1 MNRDNAKKLSD
12 VYEPIQPS
20 EDLVRKTEAL
30 MRAEPQKICSVP
42 RRRPMVLRAA
52 ALAACFILVCSAAFV
67 YILRASPSDF
77 SGKPGPGLAAAPT
90 ERELRM
96 IAQPMMT
103 FELSSDVPPLG
114 ELIAG
119 LDVAA
124 MNACG
129 ANAGELIVKAVCT
142 GLAEYL
148 PAAPADAGFASVFL
162 SDLVITDVL
171 YAQNAP
177 HDYGDGNKITA
188 LLFRYD
194 VAPRP
199 AVSPMKPEPLFPSVS
214 PNVSPPREESTDIQR
229 GLTLCCFH
237 LSLFCTFFCPSS

>member
-30 MRAEPQKICSVP
+30 MRAESQKICSVP
-42 RRRPMVLRAA
+42 RRRPMVLRVA
-52 ALAACFILVCSAAFV
+52 ALAACFILVCSAALV

-77 SGKPGPGLAAAPT
+77 SGQPGPGLAAAPT

-177 HDYGDGNKITA
+177 HDYGDGDKITA
-188 LLFRYD
+188 LLFCYD
-194 VAPRP
+194 VAL
-199 AVSPMKPEPLFPSVS
+199 PELPDS
-214 PNVSPPREESTDIQR
+214 NGTTEY
-229 GLTLCCFH
+229 
-237 LSLFCTFFCPSS
+237 LFCLSTADDGNVYAENGTDTLAYSAWRLHSLYPQEPVQ